1 MAKTV
6 TTEEVRERLDTFLD
20 EDVEDEARA
29 IVHISREKVFP
40 ATPFVFLFVDN
51 FERICDVH
59 RLTAFE
65 IRTVMKLI
73 QKMQFGN
80 QVSLTQAA
88 IAAEMKS
95 TRQQIN
101 RVFKRLNE
109 IGVMVCD
116 EFGNTFINL
125 ELFMKGK
132 FSNADGE
139 FKRQY
144 ALSQQIN
151 RELKNPVTSPF
162 DFTKKERKAKAGT
175 KTKKA
180 VEAPTPPQPELF
192 DVDEQVEFD
201 GAK

>member
-1 MAKTV
+1 MSKTA
-6 TTEEVRERLDTFLD
+6 TTEEVREHLETFIE
-20 EDVEDEARA
+20 EDVDDDARA

-88 IAAEMKS
+88 IAAEMS
-95 TRQQIN
+95 ATRQQIN
-101 RVFKRLNE
+101 RVFKRLQS
-109 IGVMVCD
+109 IGVMVSD
-116 EFGNTFINL
+116 DYGNTFINL

-132 FSNADGE
+132 FANADRE
-139 FKRQY
+139 FRAQY

-162 DFTKKERKAKAGT
+162 DFTKKERKAKART
-175 KTKKA
+175 KPKA
-180 VEAPTPPQPELF
+180 VEPVPPPQPELF
-192 DVDEQVEFD
+192 EVDDQVEFD
-201 GAK
+201 GAQ

>member
-1 MAKTV
+1 MSKIATP
-6 TTEEVRERLDTFLD
+6 EEVREHL
-20 EDVEDEARA
+20 EDFIEEAVEADQHA
-29 IVHISREKVFP
+29 IVNISREKIFP

-88 IAAEMKS
+88 IAAEMKA

-109 IGVMVCD
+109 IGVMVAD
-116 EFGNTFINL
+116 EYGNTFINL

-132 FSNADGE
+132 FSNADRE
-139 FKRQY
+139 FKQQY
-144 ALSQQIN
+144 ALSQQRN
-151 RELKNPVTSPF
+151 RELQNPVTSPF
-162 DFTKKERKAKAGT
+162 DFNKKRAAKAKA
-175 KTKKA
+175 KA
-180 VEAPTPPQPELF
+180 KAKQPELF
-192 DVDEQVEFD
+192 ETE
-201 GAK
+201 GEA